1 MYVMEEKF
9 CFKMKGG
16 FVPFTICPLCLMSI
30 YTEKSKLPSRSVNK
44 GRCSYLPKALGKVA
58 HRIEQSAIV
67 VRDDFSFTL

>member
-30 YTEKSKLPSRSVNK
+30 YTEKSKLPGNPGEGSDNYAKWHGFNVW
-44 GRCSYLPKALGKVA
+44 
-58 HRIEQSAIV
+58 E
-67 VRDDFSFTL
+67 DDIKY